1 MVGLNRQ
8 CGRRQQPS
16 SPVRW
21 SPANVTAMGSLSH
34 AADRYPI
41 LRELG
46 IEYPIFGFAHDIAT
60 VAAITNAG
68 GIGVYGATR
77 RFPHEIEAE
86 LAELRGMVGD
96 KPFGVDLVLPDGMP
110 EHNNRADIERH
121 IPEEHKSFVDGL
133 IDKYEVPE
141 PSGPGMRTRFIR
153 SAEIEAEQL
162 EAVMASSVDLFACG
176 IGAPRAA
183 VDRAKELNKV
193 TAALIGS
200 PRHVR
205 RAMSSG
211 VDIIVAQG
219 AEAGAHT
226 GTIGTFTLVPQ
237 IVDAVGDIPVLAAGG
252 VATGRHIAASLAM
265 GAAGVW
271 MGTTWL
277 TTTEHAAHLHPKLM
291 PKLLAATS
299 ADTVITRSESGKTF
313 RQIRTAWS
321 DEWERHDAPQP
332 LKMPYQDVLVGD
344 LLGAIDEHGVE
355 PLLHSGAG
363 QGIGYASEVRPVAT
377 VMEELVAEADGAIQ
391 GLPHKNP

>member
-1 MVGLNRQ
+1 M
-8 CGRRQQPS
+8 S
-16 SPVRW
+16 SPLATDLTR
-21 SPANVTAMGSLSH
+21 
-34 AADRYPI
+34 R
-41 LRELG
+41 LG
-46 IEYPIFGFAHDIAT
+46 IDLPIFGFAHDIPT
-60 VAAITNAG
+60 VAAICNAG
-68 GIGVYGATR
+68 GFGVYGATR

-86 LAELRGMVGD
+86 LAELRQLVGD
-96 KPFGVDLVLPDGMP
+96 RPFGVDLVLPDGMP
-110 EHNNRADIERH
+110 EHNSRAEIEAH
-121 IPEEHKSFVDGL
+121 IPDRHREFVQSI
-133 IDKYEVPE
+133 IDRYDVPE

-153 SAEIEAEQL
+153 STEIETEQL
-162 EAVMASSVDLFACG
+162 EAVMASDVDLFACG

-183 VDRAKELNKV
+183 VDRARELGKT

-205 RAMSSG
+205 RAQASG

-237 IVDAVGDIPVLAAGG
+237 IVDAVAPTPVLAAGG
-252 VATGRHIAASLAM
+252 VATGRHIAAALAL
-265 GAAGVW
+265 GAEGVW

-277 TTTEHAAHLHPKLM
+277 TTTEHAAHLHPRLV
-291 PKLLAATS
+291 PKLLSATS

-321 DEWERHDAPQP
+321 DEWEAPDAPAP

-363 QGIGYASEVRPVAT
+363 QGIGYATEIRPVAEVT
-377 VMEELVAEADGAIQ
+377 GDLVVEAEATVAAMGDRTARVDR
-391 GLPHKNP
+391 

>member
-1 MVGLNRQ
+1 LIG
-8 CGRRQQPS
+8 
-16 SPVRW
+16 
-21 SPANVTAMGSLSH
+21 MGIDTSLS
-34 AADRYPI
+34 RQ
-41 LRELG
+41 LG
-46 IEYPIFGFAHDIAT
+46 IAHPVFGFAHDIAT

-68 GIGVYGATR
+68 GFGVYGATR
-77 RFPHEIEAE
+77 RFPHEIRDE
-86 LAELRGMVGD
+86 LAELRRLVGD
-96 KPFGVDLVLPDGMP
+96 RPFGVDLVLPDGMP
-110 EHNNRADIERH
+110 EHNSREAIEAH
-121 IPEEHKSFVDGL
+121 IPDEHRAFVAGL
-133 IDKYEVPE
+133 IDKYQVPE

-153 SAEIEAEQL
+153 SAEIEAAQL
-162 EAVMASSVDLFACG
+162 EAVMASDVDLFACG

-183 VDRAKELNKV
+183 VDRAKELGKV

-205 RAMSSG
+205 RALDSG

-237 IVDAVGDIPVLAAGG
+237 PVDAVGDIPVLAAGG
-252 VATGRHIAASLAM
+252 VATGRHIAAALAM

-277 TTTEHAAHLHPKLM
+277 TTTEHAAHLHPKLL

-321 DEWERHDAPQP
+321 DEWQAESAPEP

-363 QGIGYASEVRPVAT
+363 QGIGYATEVRPVAD
-377 VMEELVAEADGAIQ
+377 VMATLIAEAEAAAARLGT
-391 GLPHKNP
+391 GT